1 MNSAEPDLF
10 ALGVLARL
18 SRVDA
23 GYNADAVLQDANFE
37 IRTGEVAF
45 VTGPTSAGKT
55 TLMHVLRLAL
65 PLRSGSATIL
75 GADVG
80 RLNGRGRARLKRR
93 IGYIAENPAFVEEWT
108 GTANIALALRLAG
121 RKAKDYEED
130 VRELIEFVGLGI
142 AADEPVRQLS
152 GAARRRVAIARALVT
167 KPDLIL
173 ADDPTA
179 GLSPEAGRRLIRL
192 LAEMRRVGTGVV
204 ITSQDE
210 SLADCAPGER
220 WRLERGR
227 LSPVDHAATE
237 DVEAYR

>member
-1 MNSAEPDLF
+1 MNSVEPDLF

-23 GYNADAVLQDANFE
+23 GYDAAAVLEGADFE

-65 PLRSGSATIL
+65 PPRSGRATIL
-75 GADVG
+75 GADVS

-93 IGYIAENPAFVEEWT
+93 IGYVAENPVFIEEWT
-108 GTANIALALRLAG
+108 GVANIALALRMAG
-121 RKAKDYEED
+121 RKSRDYAED

-142 AADEPVRQLS
+142 AAEEPVRQLS

-167 KPDLIL
+167 KPDMIL

-179 GLSPEAGRRLIRL
+179 GLSPEAGRRIIRL
-192 LAEMRRVGTGVV
+192 LAEMRRVGAGVV

-227 LSPVDHAATE
+227 LIPLDHAEHA
-237 DVEAYR
+237 DAEAFR